1 MSSCQC
7 NTTEGMEKSK
17 LMLEALKCPK
27 CSGPLLR
34 HERLS
39 SGCCV
44 NSPSC
49 GQIDDLTEITDL
61 DKGIQKLEEGPKLL
75 ERSTY
80 DAEKV
85 LHSALQ
91 LLTKVC
97 YPKNVYLI
105 KIKSELAR
113 VYAKRCEW
121 ERAVQSSR
129 EAVEMIKEMHGKD
142 SFEACNELV
151 KLSDYEFQLLD
162 DYDDKENILNL
173 VRKCMVTSSTA
184 IRLLKNYSK
193 SFDQQKFVADLKSLE
208 EALVCCSMIESIS
221 SKLEAQAARSRAI
234 EGD

>member
-1 MSSCQC
+1 MVHFYD
-7 NTTEGMEKSK
+7 NEK
-17 LMLEALKCPK
+17 LA
-27 CSGPLLR
+27 
-34 HERLS
+34 

-49 GQIDDLTEITDL
+49 GQINDLTEITDL

-85 LHSALQ
+85 LHAALE

-105 KIKSELAR
+105 KVNSELAK

-121 ERAVQSSR
+121 ERAVELSR
-129 EAVEMIKEMHGKD
+129 EAVEMIKEVHGRD

-151 KLSDYEFQLLD
+151 NLSNYEFQLLD
-162 DYDDKENILNL
+162 DYDDRERILNL

-193 SFDQQKFVADLKSLE
+193 SFDQQKFVIDLKSLE

-221 SKLEAQAARSRAI
+221 SKLEAQAATSIAI

>member
-1 MSSCQC
+1 MPSCQC
-7 NTTEGMEKSK
+7 NTAEGMEKSK
-17 LMLEALKCPK
+17 FMLEPLKCPK

-34 HERLS
+34 HEKLS

-49 GQIDDLTEITDL
+49 GQIDDFTEITDL
-61 DKGIQKLEEGPKLL
+61 DKGIQKLEEGSKLL

-85 LHSALQ
+85 LQAALE

-105 KIKSELAR
+105 KVKSELAK

-121 ERAVQSSR
+121 IRAVQFSR
-129 EAVEMIKEMHGKD
+129 EAVEMIKEVHGKD
-142 SFEACNELV
+142 SFETCNELV

-162 DYDDKENILNL
+162 DYDDRENILNL

-184 IRLLKNYSK
+184 IKLLKNYSK
-193 SFDQQKFVADLKSLE
+193 SFDQQKLVADLNSLE

-221 SKLEAQAARSRAI
+221 SNLEAQAARSRAI
-234 EGD
+234 EED